1 MSEGKKQNLKYR
13 DTNIE
18 YFLKIQSKRFQQV
31 FIASKFSFSVLSTS
45 CS

>member
-18 YFLKIQSKRFQQV
+18 YFLKIQSEIFQQV
-31 FIASKFSFSVLSTS
+31 FRASKFLDSLLSTS
-45 CS
+45 CC